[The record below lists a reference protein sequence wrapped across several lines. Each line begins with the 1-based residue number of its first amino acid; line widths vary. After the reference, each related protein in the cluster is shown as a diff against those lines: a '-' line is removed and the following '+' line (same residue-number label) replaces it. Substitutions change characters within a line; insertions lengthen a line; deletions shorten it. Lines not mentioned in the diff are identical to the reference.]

1 MFKKII
7 HIFKAVLSVL
17 NPKSKHI
24 EALKTTVDTIDQKY
38 DAIDARI
45 SELEKQVEDNL
56 GKVEEYKNNP
66 IIKEAATKLKNK
78 K

>member
-24 EALKTTVDTIDQKY
+24 ESLKMVVDTIDKKY
-38 DAIDARI
+38 ETIDARI

-66 IIKEAATKLKNK
+66 IVKEAAAKLKNK

>member
-24 EALKTTVDTIDQKY
+24 ESLKTVVDTIDKKY
-38 DAIDARI
+38 ETIDARI
-45 SELEKQVEDNL
+45 SGLEKQVEDNL
-56 GKVEEYKNNP
+56 GKVEEYKNNS
-66 IIKEAATKLKNK
+66 IVKEAASKFKNK